1 MARRI
6 KAKLIM
12 KLLAAGLSHNAI
24 AKSQKVS
31 KRSVGEVAH
40 AARDVGLDWETA
52 SGMTDAEVYAALF
65 PGRGEAEPA
74 YDVPDWAEVHRELA
88 KSGVTLKLLHGEYAA
103 ACAAGGRVAMGYDRF
118 CKLYGAWVTR
128 NSVTSRVDRKAGQVT
143 EVDWAGKT
151 VPLVDPA
158 TGECGEAYLFVA
170 CLPFSRYAYVE
181 ACPDMREGTWL
192 RCHVHAFSYFGGSTP
207 IIVPDNL
214 KTGVTS
220 HGREEVVL
228 NDGYRDMAAHYCAAV
243 LPARVRHPKDKASA
257 ENTVYN
263 AATAIVARLRG
274 RTFAGVGELNGA
286 IATARRVQRRA
297 LPEAGGVQEGRL
309 RGGGETPAAPPA
321 GGALRGLRVGARPE
335 GPAQLP
341 RRLQAQ
347 LLLGAVRAGRPHG
360 GPQGHRVG
368 PRGLG
373 RRRAGGLARP
383 VPRIRPQPLLDQ
395 AGGRAPGVRL
405 GRVGP
410 RARGAV
416 GVPGGALVLR
426 KRSI

>member
-228 NDGYRDMAAHYCAAV
+228 NDGYRDMAAHV
-243 LPARVRHPKDKASA
+243 SA
-257 ENTVYN
+257 QSDT
-263 AATAIVARLRG
+263 R
-274 RTFAGVGELNGA
+274 
-286 IATARRVQRRA
+286 
-297 LPEAGGVQEGRL
+297 
-309 RGGGETPAAPPA
+309 
-321 GGALRGLRVGARPE
+321 
-335 GPAQLP
+335 
-341 RRLQAQ
+341 
-347 LLLGAVRAGRPHG
+347 
-360 GPQGHRVG
+360 
-368 PRGLG
+368 
-373 RRRAGGLARP
+373 
-383 VPRIRPQPLLDQ
+383 
-395 AGGRAPGVRL
+395 
-405 GRVGP
+405 
-410 RARGAV
+410 
-416 GVPGGALVLR
+416 
-426 KRSI
+426 